1 MSSRQSRTRSP
12 QGRAAQSFRRERL
25 ETVVLEELRFI
36 FRDDVTH
43 PALAG
48 LRLLSLELSP
58 DGSRARVAYAAPDSG
73 GGETVTARATTDAL
87 ENASGF
93 VRARLAQALSLKR
106 LPRLGFAFVGLVP
119 HDDCPVLEGGEP

>member
-12 QGRAAQSFRRERL
+12 HGRAAQSFRRERL

-43 PALAG
+43 PTLAG

-58 DGSRARVAYAAPDSG
+58 DGSHARIAYAAPDTGSG
-73 GGETVTARATTDAL
+73 EASTARATSEAL
-87 ENASGF
+87 EEASGF

-106 LPRLGFAFVGLVP
+106 LPRLGFTFVGLVP
-119 HDDCPVLEGGEP
+119 DEAVVSEGGDS

>member
-43 PALAG
+43 PGLAG

-58 DGSRARVAYAAPDSG
+58 DGSHARIAYAAPDA
-73 GGETVTARATTDAL
+73 GGEATTGQATGEAL
-87 ENASGF
+87 EAASGF

-106 LPRLGFAFVGLVP
+106 VPRLGFTFVGLVSDGVP
-119 HDDCPVLEGGEP
+119 AFEGGES